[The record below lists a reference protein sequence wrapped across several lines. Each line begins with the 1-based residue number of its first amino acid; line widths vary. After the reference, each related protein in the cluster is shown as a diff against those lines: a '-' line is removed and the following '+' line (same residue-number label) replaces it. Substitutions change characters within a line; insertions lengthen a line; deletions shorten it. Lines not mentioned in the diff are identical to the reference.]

1 MPRALVLR
9 ALLLVLLLSA
19 GSTWKPMDAQQKP
32 SSSAPEDWAARAEQ
46 ALRVQDFP
54 GAMKEYRAMVAA
66 DPQNSQAWTGLG
78 VLLYGSGHA
87 AEAANALTAALR
99 INPAAPRAELFLS
112 FSQADMQQCE
122 KALPVLQR
130 YYDSEPVGKLQRLTG
145 LTLLECSTRSKD
157 PAAALRTSAQLKQN
171 YPGDPDVL
179 YASAELYTRMWTETA
194 DELLTAHPDS
204 YRVHQLAAEVNEA
217 QGNIT
222 QAIRQFR
229 AALGQ
234 NSKLPQMH
242 YRIGQ
247 LLLRSGDTDADAKA
261 MDEFRAEL
269 AINPQSAP
277 SALAMGEIERH
288 QGQLTKA
295 VGDYTLAMKLEPGLP
310 EARLGMAQTLL
321 AQHQADTAQAELRAF
336 IAEHPENAQAHYI
349 MMLAYREQGKLPEAA
364 TELATFKRL
373 QQGSADQFQ
382 KKLNALLT
390 GNKEDTTAGA
400 GAALNP

>member
-321 AQHQADTAQAELRAF
+321 AQHQADSTGRVARIHSRAS
-336 IAEHPENAQAHYI
+336 
-349 MMLAYREQGKLPEAA
+349 REC
-364 TELATFKRL
+364 
-373 QQGSADQFQ
+373 
-382 KKLNALLT
+382 
-390 GNKEDTTAGA
+390 AGA
-400 GAALNP
+400 LHHDAGVP

>member
-1 MPRALVLR
+1 
-9 ALLLVLLLSA
+9 
-19 GSTWKPMDAQQKP
+19 
-32 SSSAPEDWAARAEQ
+32 
-46 ALRVQDFP
+46 
-54 GAMKEYRAMVAA
+54 MVAA